1 MCAALPRLPPT
12 VEISPGG
19 ADTPG
24 GGCTPTRQYTP
35 SAWEREWR
43 LNISSFAD
51 SIMWKR
57 GCEQLK
63 RQEPSV
69 KAWLASWSQHE
80 TGVKGD
86 LDAALFSYHTL
97 HTCVNGETRSVRV
110 PIEPLVGL
118 LRHPKYYCLVPGF
131 SGKVPPTF
139 LQGTFY
145 KHNRDYLLPFWRKE
159 TLPRPGRR
167 SHFFDL
173 GASLYTAGIGGASQ
187 KWFVDTYAK
196 RGIDFDRIFACER
209 TNHSD
214 KAILSRLIGR
224 RSH

>member
-43 LNISSFAD
+43 LNISTFAD

-118 LRHPKYYCLVPGF
+118 LRHPKYYCLV
-131 SGKVPPTF
+131 SGKVPPTL
-139 LQGTFY
+139 LQGTFSSIIV
-145 KHNRDYLLPFWRKE
+145 
-159 TLPRPGRR
+159 TTSCR
-167 SHFFDL
+167 S
-173 GASLYTAGIGGASQ
+173 G
-187 KWFVDTYAK
+187 AK
-196 RGIDFDRIFACER
+196 RRCQGQAAARTSSISEHHCTPPALVER
-209 TNHSD
+209 AKSGLLTRT
-214 KAILSRLIGR
+214 LSVASISTGSLLGSARTTLTKP
-224 RSH
+224 SYPT